1 MDIGRLIESALGGGG
16 AGQQPGQTPSAPGTD
31 GRGGGGL
38 GQFANGLPGGLAGG
52 AAAGGLVALMLGNKK
67 ARKLGG
73 KVLTYGGLAAAAGL
87 AYKAYSDYR
96 RRSDAPGPSAAP
108 GQSPQSA
115 PQHAHNVAPPPAL
128 SEAAFDPA
136 TAQDATGGDLRLLL
150 LRAMISAAKADGHI
164 DSTEHKIIWDQVE
177 GLALAPD
184 EKAFLFDQVAAP
196 ADPIAIAQEARD
208 EAQASEIYLVSLL
221 AVDID
226 TQEERRYMERLAD
239 ALRLPGPLRAE
250 LESQAAEAKRQ
261 AEG

>member
-1 MDIGRLIESALGGGG
+1 MDISRLIESALGGASGG
-16 AGQQPGQTPSAPGTD
+16 QPAPGGQSGQPGATQGSAGPSGM
-31 GRGGGGL
+31 L
-38 GQFANGLPGGLAGG
+38 GQFASGLPGGLAGG
-52 AAAGGLVALMLGNKK
+52 AAAGGLVGLMLGNKK

-96 RRSDAPGPSAAP
+96 KRSDAPQPQQPASAPPQAAP
-108 GQSPQSA
+108 
-115 PQHAHNVAPPPAL
+115 APPPAL
-128 SEAAFDPA
+128 PEAAFDPA
-136 TAQDATGGDLRLLL
+136 AAQDARGGDLRLLL

-164 DSTEHKIIWDQVE
+164 DAAEHKFIWEQIE
-177 GLALAPD
+177 SLSLAAD

-208 EAQASEIYLVSLL
+208 EAQSSEIYLVSLL

-226 TQEERRYMERLAD
+226 TQEERRYLERLAD

-250 LESQAAEAKRQ
+250 LEQQAAAAKAQ
-261 AEG
+261 AEA